1 MKNKEG
7 DGRRNKKEIVIKGK
21 IWWGNGYF
29 LKEKIEEKGEKEE
42 QVKENFIIKNFP
54 EIENFILFLN
64 KYTPIIEAKVIDE
77 KKNKIETWFDIQSEC
92 IGGESKKFFL
102 NELKNRFKNKNKYYE
117 KISEFQNI
125 IQTQKSS
132 LEKQGYK
139 SVYSSTV
146 KTRSRLIVGLGSSHV
161 LETSITLHHIYG
173 IPYIP
178 SSALKGV
185 CRMVAFWRIAENK
198 KVINNENEL
207 SKIQNEFY
215 GELSSD
221 EEILK
226 YQLLFGA
233 QNFKGLLLFL
243 DAHPIIENNR
253 EIFDLDIMNVH
264 YQKYY
269 SDTTGKI
276 PPGDWENPNPII
288 FLTLKEGIKFN
299 FNVLYDKWRATRIKE
314 SEEKELKELKIP
326 EYAKEIVNNW
336 ESNTQE
342 LENEIKKLIEEALKE
357 FGVGAKTRLGYGI
370 FEYV

>member
-1 MKNKEG
+1 M
-7 DGRRNKKEIVIKGK
+7 I
-21 IWWGNGYF
+21 F
-29 LKEKIEEKGEKEE
+29 
-42 QVKENFIIKNFP
+42 ENFNLYINKNTQ
-54 EIENFILFLN
+54 ELVNVILHPIN
-64 KYTPIIEAKVIDE
+64 K
-77 KKNKIETWFDIQSEC
+77 
-92 IGGESKKFFL
+92 KKFFEKL
-102 NELKNRFKNKNKYYE
+102 IKGYFKFKEGSERLRNFIKEEIDSLK
-117 KISEFQNI
+117 SQNFI
-125 IQTQKSS
+125 HIFGGQLTTS
-132 LEKQGYK
+132 
-139 SVYSSTV
+139 
-146 KTRSRLIVGLGSSHV
+146 SRLIVGLGSSHV

-185 CRMVAFWRIAENK
+185 CRRLSFWKIAENK
-198 KVINNENEL
+198 NVLNNEKEL

-215 GELSSD
+215 GELSFD
-221 EEILK
+221 KEILK

-243 DAHPIIENNR
+243 DAYPVIENNR

-269 SDTTGKI
+269 SDATGKI

-357 FGVGAKTRLGYGI
+357 FGVGAKTRVGYGI

>member
-1 MKNKEG
+1 
-7 DGRRNKKEIVIKGK
+7 
-21 IWWGNGYF
+21 
-29 LKEKIEEKGEKEE
+29 
-42 QVKENFIIKNFP
+42 
-54 EIENFILFLN
+54 
-64 KYTPIIEAKVIDE
+64 
-77 KKNKIETWFDIQSEC
+77 
-92 IGGESKKFFL
+92 
-102 NELKNRFKNKNKYYE
+102 
-117 KISEFQNI
+117 
-125 IQTQKSS
+125 
-132 LEKQGYK
+132 
-139 SVYSSTV
+139 
-146 KTRSRLIVGLGSSHV
+146 SSHV

-178 SSALKGV
+178 SSGLKGV
-185 CRMVAFWRIAENK
+185 CRMIAFWKIAENK
-198 KVINNENEL
+198 NVINNEKEL

-215 GELSSD
+215 GELSFD
-221 EEILK
+221 KEILK

-243 DAHPIIENNR
+243 DAYPVIENNR

-269 SDTTGKI
+269 SDATGKI

-299 FNVLYDKWRATRIKE
+299 FNVLFDKWRATRIKE

-326 EYAKEIVNNW
+326 EYAKEIVKNW

-342 LENEIKKLIEEALKE
+342 LENKIKELIEEALKE
-357 FGVGAKTRLGYGI
+357 FGIGAKTRLGYGI